1 MSLRAK
7 SSSPFAWR
15 MLINALACCAFAA
28 LATVFGLKPGYGLT
42 SIILLALMGLACF
55 NIVRAASDAE
65 GRLVHLAHG
74 LGRSEDESVPAHGLS
89 HINAAISHTRRRL
102 AEQTHSLE
110 VSRDVYEALANTV
123 QAALYVLEPDGR
135 VVLANRA
142 AIQLSGAIRHLAD
155 APLLAEV
162 ATTVHALKPG
172 THAIQELADG
182 RRVLVSSASVAA
194 AGQTLKLV
202 AIQAIA
208 DELGAVEV
216 DAWRR
221 LTQVLSH
228 EVLNSLTAVTSL
240 AETLSQQLAET
251 PRDDQRRPTDLSSIA
266 DVIARRSASLMSFI
280 SRYRRS
286 LEMPVPVMNELHL
299 SDLFDELDA
308 VMSGLV
314 GDRPI
319 QYRRWGPA
327 ASIRLL
333 ADHDLLQQA
342 VINLLTNAVE
352 AVSDALDP
360 MISVHCNSDGE
371 CLTITI
377 IDNGKGLP
385 SETEEV
391 FVPFYTTKPGGSG
404 IGLSLVRQIAMAH
417 RGTVRAER
425 NGRAP
430 GATFRL
436 VLPVIAKDGGSSTSQ
451 PTDTDLI
458 EGDGR

>member
-1 MSLRAK
+1 
-7 SSSPFAWR
+7 
-15 MLINALACCAFAA
+15 
-28 LATVFGLKPGYGLT
+28 
-42 SIILLALMGLACF
+42 
-55 NIVRAASDAE
+55 
-65 GRLVHLAHG
+65 
-74 LGRSEDESVPAHGLS
+74 
-89 HINAAISHTRRRL
+89 
-102 AEQTHSLE
+102 
-110 VSRDVYEALANTV
+110 
-123 QAALYVLEPDGR
+123 
-135 VVLANRA
+135 
-142 AIQLSGAIRHLAD
+142 
-155 APLLAEV
+155 
-162 ATTVHALKPG
+162 
-172 THAIQELADG
+172 
-182 RRVLVSSASVAA
+182 
-194 AGQTLKLV
+194 
-202 AIQAIA
+202 
-208 DELGAVEV
+208 
-216 DAWRR
+216 
-221 LTQVLSH
+221 
-228 EVLNSLTAVTSL
+228 
-240 AETLSQQLAET
+240 
-251 PRDDQRRPTDLSSIA
+251 
-266 DVIARRSASLMSFI
+266 
-280 SRYRRS
+280 
-286 LEMPVPVMNELHL
+286 
-299 SDLFDELDA
+299 
-308 VMSGLV
+308 MSGLV

-385 SETEEV
+385 SEAEEV